1 MNRTCAMGVV
11 LLVVVS
17 ACLVMP
23 PAARE
28 ADRGRPGDERERG
41 ARPEHEPGRRERPG
55 PGRSGPGRSGPRRGP
70 WQWHSRPPMPENEMA
85 RLGRHIELIQRMQHT
100 SFDPAVAGLVALG
113 ALRTDV
119 PREKPEDIIKDL
131 EDVLAQTKTLGLRNS
146 IRMMLKDLYRDQDKH
161 AKVLEHLKAVI
172 AENDAALQEEKKLE
186 ASKAAKTK

>member
-1 MNRTCAMGVV
+1 MR
-11 LLVVVS
+11 
-17 ACLVMP
+17 
-23 PAARE
+23 AARE
-28 ADRGRPGDERERG
+28 AEAKVQAT
-41 ARPEHEPGRRERPG
+41 ARKEAELDSWIDAHPDFAADDAMQAEI
-55 PGRSGPGRSGPRRGP
+55 
-70 WQWHSRPPMPENEMA
+70 A
-85 RLGRHIELIQRMQHT
+85 ELIQRMQHT